1 MFMNNLDKKKTLTW
15 NGGSSNIAANSH
27 PYWFLAQSQLP
38 HSRPPPTLHPPP
50 FPFFPPIQCYYAQ
63 QMTLTSPN
71 LLRFRHNSLQLPTI
85 CVLVKENQHSGPAA
99 QSKKT
104 AVAEKIGLE
113 CGLANGER
121 AQVIGS
127 TMFVGGSS
135 NSSPG
140 LRLAPICENPK
151 FY

>member
-1 MFMNNLDKKKTLTW
+1 MYMNKSDKKKTLTW
-15 NGGSSNIAANSH
+15 NGGSSNIAANSL
-27 PYWFLAQSQLP
+27 PYWFLVQSQLP
-38 HSRPPPTLHPPP
+38 HSRPPPPPTAP
-50 FPFFPPIQCYYAQ
+50 SSI
-63 QMTLTSPN
+63 S
-71 LLRFRHNSLQLPTI
+71 LLPTNTVLLCPTDDINKPKSSSVGHNSLQLPTI
-85 CVLVKENQHSGPAA
+85 CVLVTENQHSGPAA

-121 AQVIGS
+121 AQVIGP

-140 LRLAPICENPK
+140 LRWAIICENPE
-151 FY
+151 F